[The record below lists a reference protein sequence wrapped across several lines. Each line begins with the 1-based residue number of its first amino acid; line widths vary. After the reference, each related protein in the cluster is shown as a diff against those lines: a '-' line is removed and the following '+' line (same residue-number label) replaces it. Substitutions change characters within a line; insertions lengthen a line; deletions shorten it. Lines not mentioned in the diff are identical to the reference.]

1 MNAIDKRL
9 AARPFGRRPLAL
21 LAALL
26 LASLGLAPLALA
38 EQISIPGIIEP
49 YQDVALGIAATGRVA
64 KIHVAE
70 GAWVK
75 KGAVILEL
83 DKRVEELEVERRK
96 LIWQSKVELESAAKQ
111 VKTLEL
117 HLKSSRELFS
127 STGSVN
133 REELENQELEL
144 SKAKAELE
152 RLESGEAREEVEY
165 NIAREQLANRILR
178 APFSG
183 VIAELMVGTGDK
195 CEVDKP
201 LARLVDTSRGIL
213 VANVEMGALGQLKPG
228 KAVQVQLQI
237 GGEAVTLKGEI
248 SFISPVVDPASGLR
262 KLKAVFSAKDGKIVP
277 GLAGTMVVTLQ

>member
-1 MNAIDKRL
+1 MNAIDTT
-9 AARPFGRRPLAL
+9 AAGRGRRPLAL
-21 LAALL
+21 LALL
-26 LASLGLAPLALA
+26 LLLGSLCLTPLALA
-38 EQISIPGIIEP
+38 DEISISGIIEP

-96 LIWQSKVELESAAKQ
+96 LIWQSKVEVESAAKQ

-117 HLKSSRELFS
+117 HLKTSRELFT

-133 REELENQELEL
+133 REELEKQELEFTQ
-144 SKAKAELE
+144 AKAELE
-152 RLESGEAREEVEY
+152 RLESSEAREEVEY

-183 VIAELMVGTGDK
+183 AIAELMVGTGDK

-213 VANVEMGALGQLKPG
+213 VANLEMGALGQLKVG
-228 KAVQVQLQI
+228 KAVDVQLQI
-237 GGEAVTLKGEI
+237 GGEGVSLPGEI

-262 KLKAVFSAKDGKIVP
+262 KVKAVFSAKNRKIVP
-277 GLAGTMVVTLQ
+277 GVAGAMLVTLP

>member
-1 MNAIDKRL
+1 MNALDNKP
-9 AARPFGRRPLAL
+9 ARRPLAL
-21 LAALL
+21 LATLL
-26 LASLGLAPLALA
+26 LASLCLAPLAAA

-49 YQDVALGIAATGRVA
+49 YQDVALGIPASGRVA
-64 KIHVAE
+64 KIHVTE

-96 LIWQSKVELESAAKQ
+96 LIWQSKVELEAAAKQ
-111 VKTLEL
+111 VHTLEL
-117 HLKSSRELFS
+117 HLKTSRELFS

-133 REELENQELEL
+133 REELEKQELEFAQ
-144 SKAKAELE
+144 AKAELE
-152 RLESGEAREEVEY
+152 RLQNSEAREEVEY

-213 VANVEMGALGQLKPG
+213 VANVETAALGQLKPG
-228 KAVQVQLQI
+228 KAVEVQLPV

-277 GLAGTMVVTLQ
+277 GVAGAMVVTLQ